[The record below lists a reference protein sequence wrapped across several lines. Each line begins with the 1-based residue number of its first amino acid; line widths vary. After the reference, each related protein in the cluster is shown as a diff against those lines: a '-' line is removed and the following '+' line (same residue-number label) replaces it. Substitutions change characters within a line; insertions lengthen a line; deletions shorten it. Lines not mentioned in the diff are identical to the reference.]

1 VKQPDEEPGNG
12 GEKMLN
18 TDHLERC
25 LLTLEASLDRLRHC
39 EPGSLDYDIY
49 RNAAVKGFE
58 LSLETSG
65 KLLRKA
71 LKEFFATPREVDRL
85 SFKDIFRYGA
95 KHGFLSDRE
104 VERWFR
110 YRDNSTAHDYGE
122 AFAEETLVLMSAFVD
137 DARHLRETLNERN

>member
-1 VKQPDEEPGNG
+1 
-12 GEKMLN
+12 MLN

-25 LLTLEASLDRLRHC
+25 LLTLEASLERLNRC
-39 EPGSLDYDIY
+39 ETESLDYDIY

-71 LKEFFATPREVDRL
+71 LKDYFASPREADRL
-85 SFKDIFRYGA
+85 TFKDLFRYGA
-95 KHGFLSDRE
+95 KHGFLTEQE

-110 YRDNSTAHDYGE
+110 YRDNRNNTAHDYGE
-122 AFAEETLVLMSAFVD
+122 AFAEETLALMSAFVE
-137 DARHLRETLNERN
+137 DARRLRETVDERS